1 MKKSG
6 LNILVFKRYLY
17 FYESEELFMT
27 NDNVKNTKNNLIS
40 VLIPDLDKYT
50 KEDKTLLKGIAIGM
64 RIKSEEIKSN
74 NSDEK
79 IA

>member
-1 MKKSG
+1 
-6 LNILVFKRYLY
+6 
-17 FYESEELFMT
+17 MT

-74 NSDEK
+74 NSDE
-79 IA
+79 ILA